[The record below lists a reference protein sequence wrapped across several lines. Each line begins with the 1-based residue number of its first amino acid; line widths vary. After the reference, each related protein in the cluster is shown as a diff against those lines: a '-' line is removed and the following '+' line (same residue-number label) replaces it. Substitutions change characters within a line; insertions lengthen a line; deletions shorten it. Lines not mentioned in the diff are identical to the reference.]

1 MMGPLRPAR
10 GAQRLAILV
19 VLSFLVSLAAWPA
32 GPVTA
37 APRPK
42 PTADA
47 YYAEETGHTLAEP
60 FLSRWVASGGAEE
73 LGLPVTEPVAFGG
86 GSTQYFAFGA
96 LTEQTAD
103 GVAVEPLAAVPAG
116 EELWGATG
124 QDAAGPAPRV
134 AAAKINRYYADHGGD
149 DRFGE
154 PLADASVAG
163 DVAVRWYTHGRLEL
177 ELDPNAKV
185 EPAPVGEELAERLGV
200 DTEPVER
207 GDLPLFDL
215 TGFDLPEPEPL
226 VEVEDEPLAQAEEEV
241 DAVATG
247 DGTYPEA
254 TAPFTP
260 VRIVI
265 PAIGVDAAIEQ
276 VGIPGGVMGTPVE
289 PMNVGWYP
297 DISTPG
303 TGTNVVM
310 AAHVDYY
317 TIGPAVFYSLGALGA
332 GDRIYVLGPDGAG
345 ITYAVTASWVVG
357 AAAPADGVIGD
368 TGTEALTLITC
379 TGAFDGAEY
388 DSRHIVRA
396 ERI

>member
-1 MMGPLRPAR
+1 MMGPFRPAL
-10 GAQRLAILV
+10 GAHRLAILV
-19 VLSFLVSLAAWPA
+19 VLSFFVSLAAPA
-32 GPVTA
+32 GPATA
-37 APRPK
+37 APTPK

-47 YYAEETGHTLAEP
+47 YFAEETGHTLAEP

-73 LGLPVTEPVAFGG
+73 LGLPVTEPVEFGG
-86 GSTQYFAFGA
+86 GRTQYFAYGA

-103 GVAVEPLAAVPAG
+103 GVAVELLAAVPAG
-116 EELWGATG
+116 KELWGAAG
-124 QDAAGPAPRV
+124 QDADEPAPRV

-154 PLADASVAG
+154 PLAAASVEG
-163 DVAVRWYTHGRLEL
+163 ELAVRWYSHGRLEL
-177 ELDPNAKV
+177 ELEASAKV
-185 EPAPVGEELAERLGV
+185 EPAPVGEELAERLDV

-215 TGFDLPEPEPL
+215 TGFDLSEPESLVAAEEEPL
-226 VEVEDEPLAQAEEEV
+226 VAAEEEV
-241 DAVATG
+241 ASVPTG

-276 VGIPGGVMGTPVE
+276 VGIPGGVMGTPAE

-297 DISTPG
+297 SISTPG

-310 AAHVDYY
+310 SGHVDYY

-332 GDRIYVLGPDGAG
+332 GARIYVLGPDGAG

-357 AAAPADGVIGD
+357 AGDSADGVIGG

-379 TGAFDGAEY
+379 TGSFDGAEY
-388 DSRHIVRA
+388 DSRQIVRA